1 MIQDHDLKITWILC
15 GGMIINIMWSRLKLH
30 WFSQFI
36 INNVLIMILDFFIW
50 IILRFDVTPRYDNN
64 HSSWQIIRRL
74 SSRWPIFGVKFVL
87 WPKYCFFLFLVAK
100 IFVLFCFWPKSWP
113 NLDLWQGGGGTPVS
127 AYHIRDQRADG
138 DEYGDDDEDDDVQEE
153 GDDDPCVRPWRH
165 SWPDSEWVAIGEISP
180 IL

>member
-1 MIQDHDLKITWILC
+1 MITTIQVDKLFGDFPVGGQFLGSNLFC
-15 GGMIINIMWSRLKLH
+15 GQNI
-30 WFSQFI
+30 FSFQ
-36 INNVLIMILDFFIW
+36 
-50 IILRFDVTPRYDNN
+50 
-64 HSSWQIIRRL
+64 
-74 SSRWPIFGVKFVL
+74 
-87 WPKYCFFLFLVAK
+87 FLVAK